1 MESLKKKH
9 TLTFYR
15 RMANTNPEIMKR
27 YKSAVING
35 MSFKQLVKIYTE
47 NNLIFEKDI
56 GRLLLFKQPDQVI
69 ELKTNSDQVIE
80 LETNS
85 DQVIELETN
94 SDQEVELKTNSDQE
108 VELKT
113 NSDLIHE
120 KYYNSILL
128 SNPIIKKYPNIKQ
141 NSILYTILN
150 TNTNKIKGISLFES
164 IKQFFLN
171 LR

>member
-47 NNLIFEKDI
+47 NNIIFEKDI
-56 GRLLLFKQPDQVI
+56 GRLLLFKH
-69 ELKTNSDQVIE
+69 SD
-80 LETNS
+80 L
-85 DQVIELETN
+85 
-94 SDQEVELKTNSDQE
+94 EVELKNNSDQKI
-108 VELKT
+108 ELKN

-120 KYYNSILL
+120 KYYNSI
-128 SNPIIKKYPNIKQ
+128 IKKYPHIKQ

-150 TNTNKIKGISLFES
+150 TNIKPNNDKTKYISLFES
-164 IKQFFLN
+164 MKQFFLN